1 MKRKIMNNFLTI
13 ISSFYILTKTINYNN
28 YYINKNY
35 FSLYNK
41 TKNHIIKN
49 GKIIND
55 NNKEEN
61 ESEVCKEV
69 KKKGF
74 GNKNTLNYQLVSGV
88 SKEKLLRLSRN
99 LSKTFI
105 KTYLINIEYSIIYS
119 NKIFWEL

>member
-1 MKRKIMNNFLTI
+1 MKLHHLINLKKKILQIRKNF
-13 ISSFYILTKTINYNN
+13 SNN

-49 GKIIND
+49 GKVIND
-55 NNKEEN
+55 NNEEEN

-74 GNKNTLNYQLVSGV
+74 GNKNTLNFQLVSGV

-99 LSKTFI
+99 LSKTSI
-105 KTYLINIEYSIIYS
+105 KTCDG
-119 NKIFWEL
+119 NK

>member
-1 MKRKIMNNFLTI
+1 M
-13 ISSFYILTKTINYNN
+13 INYNN

-35 FSLYNK
+35 LSLYNK

-99 LSKTFI
+99 LSKTSI